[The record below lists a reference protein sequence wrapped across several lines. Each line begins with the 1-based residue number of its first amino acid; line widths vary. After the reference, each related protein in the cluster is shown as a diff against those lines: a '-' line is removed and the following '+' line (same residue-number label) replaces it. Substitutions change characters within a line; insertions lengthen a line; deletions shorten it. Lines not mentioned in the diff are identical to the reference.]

1 MFKRIAVFIF
11 SIILL
16 VNLYG
21 CALLLAGAAGG
32 AGTATWLSGKLTEE
46 VNADLQRTLRATRS
60 AFKSL
65 DLVITKEIVKDNLAQ
80 VTGDYSDG
88 RMIWVDIHR
97 ISKTSTKVEVRV
109 GALGDKQAAS
119 EILEKITRYL

>member
-1 MFKRIAVFIF
+1 MFKRVAVFIF

-16 VNLYG
+16 VNLCG
-21 CALLLAGAAGG
+21 CVALVAGVAGG
-32 AGTATWLSGKLTEE
+32 AGTVTWLSGKLTQE
-46 VNADLQRTLRATRS
+46 VNADLQGTLRATRS

-65 DLVITKEIVKDNLAQ
+65 GLVITKETVKDNVAQ
-80 VTGDYSDG
+80 VTGDYTDG
-88 RMIWVDIHR
+88 RAIWVDMHR
-97 ISKTSTKVEVRV
+97 ISRSSTKIEVRV

>member
-1 MFKRIAVFIF
+1 MFKRVAVFIF

-16 VNLYG
+16 VNLCG
-21 CALLLAGAAGG
+21 CVALVAGVAGG
-32 AGTATWLSGKLTEE
+32 AGTATWLSGKLTQE
-46 VNADLQRTLRATRS
+46 VNADLQGTLRATRS

-65 DLVITKEIVKDNLAQ
+65 GLAITKETVKDNVVQ
-80 VTGDYSDG
+80 VTGDYTDG
-88 RMIWVDIHR
+88 RAIWVDMHR
-97 ISKTSTKVEVRV
+97 ISRSSTKVEVRV